1 MLRQNPPF
9 IMHALQDDL
18 AYMTKHLGER
28 LVRETIYLS
37 NHEVLRN
44 FVGEFVSD
52 FRRRVVQLFEQKG
65 GLLTVQHRKALEQAD
80 RFAQSIVGDE
90 PTDDGTI
97 TMPRQNPPLAE
108 HMETEELSD
117 ISALLADRLVRDV
130 VANKD
135 GGALAAFLGDL
146 GVQFR
151 ASARKISRTK
161 LNNARAAVLN
171 AADEFAAELE
181 RFASTS
187 VVRRRANPPLPEHMA
202 HDDLHEIAQLLA
214 ERLVQ
219 ESPDRALIALIELI
233 TSLYDSPA
241 FEKVRASHR
250 DPLAYLVARDPE
262 SAYRK
267 EVQYALSHTLNEL
280 HKARRA
286 IEYRKQQ
293 YQEG

>member
-52 FRRRVVQLFEQKG
+52 FRRRVAQLFEQKG

-80 RFAQSIVGDE
+80 RFAQSIIGDE

-135 GGALAAFLGDL
+135 GGALTVFLGDL

-151 ASARKISRTK
+151 AAARKISRTK

-171 AADEFAAELE
+171 AADDFAAELE

-187 VVRRRANPPLPEHMA
+187 VVRRRANPPLSEHMA
-202 HDDLHEIAQLLA
+202 HDDLDEIASMLA
-214 ERLVQ
+214 ERFASAV
-219 ESPDRALIALIELI
+219 AGG
-233 TSLYDSPA
+233 
-241 FEKVRASHR
+241 RASGFSEFSLFIR
-250 DPLAYLVARDPE
+250 KLSGEVFKQVESYADARISDERQARLSDLAEVAANVAR
-262 SAYRK
+262 
-267 EVQYALSHTLNEL
+267 HTTLP
-280 HKARRA
+280 ARR
-286 IEYRKQQ
+286 
-293 YQEG
+293 

>member
-9 IMHALQDDL
+9 IMHALQGDL

-97 TMPRQNPPLAE
+97 TMPRQNPPLDE

-171 AADEFAAELE
+171 AADDFAAELE

-187 VVRRRANPPLPEHMA
+187 VVRRRANPPLSEHMA
-202 HDDLHEIAQLLA
+202 HDSLEEIEAHLLSRIEKEPLKVLGMLTRLVRWCAMSMFFIPNRGSNDPRDRQIAQSVYDMMLHCEEA
-214 ERLVQ
+214 ERNL
-219 ESPDRALIALIELI
+219 RAASMIAKKI
-233 TSLYDSPA
+233 DNA
-241 FEKVRASHR
+241 
-250 DPLAYLVARDPE
+250 
-262 SAYRK
+262 
-267 EVQYALSHTLNEL
+267 
-280 HKARRA
+280 
-286 IEYRKQQ
+286 
-293 YQEG
+293 